1 VDPGAKF
8 TRWWLGKTI
17 VDIDDPLFTE
27 EEIRRLKDI
36 RIEVIITT
44 IVELVELLHHKTRK
58 IVCVFYP
65 GLAR

>member
-44 IVELVELLHHKTRK
+44 IVELLHHKTGK